1 MEMRGGALGS
11 VAPGALQFFP
21 QFVIRF
27 NKKAIFVPKARYLA
41 IILAGKVIP
50 YKPSVL
56 IDNSRDPGLA
66 MKARNGSSATCGM
79 E

>member
-1 MEMRGGALGS
+1 MEMRGDALGS

-50 YKPSVL
+50 
-56 IDNSRDPGLA
+56 
-66 MKARNGSSATCGM
+66 
-79 E
+79 